1 MVRIMKNNKGF
12 TLIEIIVTLLITS
25 IALIMS
31 ATFILNTMGFFSDE
45 SSTSLRKQSVDGIS
59 QYIYNQLIYATEVKI
74 QINKPEGNDWQWLSV
89 KKEDNLNLLQ
99 HNDDDVY
106 NDSYYLGEEMDIIVK
121 GYDKYRLDVKVSFTG
136 TNNKSYSS
144 KTTLEL
150 LNLKYEF
157 EKKQSSKI
165 AQIDTKEYNLS
176 GDENAYKIYYRNS
189 NMNYEKNIEKDD
201 SITPNE
207 EIDTVEDEIKC
218 KDDKESTDENPTND
232 KGEFK
237 LGNKYN
243 IGDFVYVISNGNKQ
257 WYRAIKSFNS
267 EHGAMYKPTDSVRG
281 YWKKISDDYGNMNMY
296 FYGDVVRYNGQYYQ
310 VIKKSGTWGISGKKP
325 GESDYWS
332 EGFSTVEELRKS
344 TNIFS
349 SCTMGGQ
356 VDDDKNDNEDVTTK
370 ITGTVADKLI
380 NVDQAKIDSFNNNKF
395 HHRVDRKPDGT
406 YKEHEFVKVDGI
418 VYLCVSGYNPGAG
431 EGKKPG
437 DPALK
442 QHWQKVQ
449 EMWDE
454 NSAYLAGDVVKYKNG
469 KYYRCTY
476 DVNVHEI
483 DIINPIIT
491 SWEEVK
497 RNNSN
502 DAWILVC
509 KERCE

>member
-1 MVRIMKNNKGF
+1 MKNGRGF

-45 SSTSLRKQSVDGIS
+45 SSASLRKQSVDGIS

-74 QINKPEGNDWQWLSV
+74 QINKPAGDGWQWLSV

-99 HNDDDVY
+99 HNDEDVY
-106 NDSYYLGEEMDIIVK
+106 SYSYYLGEQMDIIAK
-121 GYDKYRLDVKVSFTG
+121 GYDKYRLDIKVSFTS
-136 TNNKSYSS
+136 TVNKVYSS
-144 KTTLEL
+144 NTTLEL

-165 AQIDTKEYNLS
+165 AQIETKEYKLS
-176 GDENAYKIYYRNS
+176 QDENNYKIYYRN
-189 NMNYEKNIEKDD
+189 NNLDYNTNLEKDD

-207 EIDTVEDEIKC
+207 NIETVGDEILC
-218 KDDKESTDENPTND
+218 KDDKPSTEENPTND
-232 KGEFK
+232 KGMFVY
-237 LGNKYN
+237 GNKYD
-243 IGDFVYVISNGNKQ
+243 IGDFVYVEVNGKKQ
-257 WYRAIKSFNS
+257 WYRALVPFRS
-267 EHGAMYKPTDSVRG
+267 EVGAMIGPNDNVRNA
-281 YWKKISDDYGNMNMY
+281 WKKIVIDYYKFNTY
-296 FYGDVVRYNGQYYQ
+296 FYGDVVRYNNMYYQ
-310 VIKKSGTWGISGKKP
+310 IIKKSGTNGVTNKAP

-356 VDDDKNDNEDVTTK
+356 VDDKTNDNEDVTTK

-380 NVDQAKIDSFNNNKF
+380 NVDQAKIHGFNNDKF
-395 HHRVDRKPDGT
+395 HQRVDRKPDGT

-418 VYLCVSGYNPGAG
+418 VYLCVSDYNSGAG

-454 NSAYLAGDVVKYKNG
+454 NSAYLAGDVVKYTNG

-483 DIINPIIT
+483 DVTNPIIT

-502 DAWILVC
+502 DAWTLVC
-509 KERCE
+509 KTNCN